1 MKRVKMTSSL
11 VVEKEMH
18 YMAAEVA
25 VPILKEWPEYN
36 LGPRRYLTNIRLKY
50 WVDQD
55 SDMGIKG
62 EDGNFPEVKKY
73 RNLWLLEYSSDQDVT
88 NYNARKAL
96 DYIHFYYAIYLG
108 L

>member
-1 MKRVKMTSSL
+1 MTSSL

-36 LGPRRYLTNIRLKY
+36 LGPRRYLTNIQLKY

-88 NYNARKAL
+88 NYNARKAS
-96 DYIHFYYAIYLG
+96 DYIYFYYAIYLA